1 MTVEGAPGVH
11 DGHVARIS
19 PSFDEVNRTLL
30 VETEVSNAANVLRP
44 GAFARAEI
52 IVSAGQRA
60 LMVPPSSIVTF
71 AGIDRVFVLKGDKAS
86 ETRIRTGRRSEQG
99 VEVTE
104 GLSVGDQV
112 VLSPGNM
119 VDGEKV
125 VLNP

>member
-1 MTVEGAPGVH
+1 M
-11 DGHVARIS
+11 ARIS
-19 PSFDEVNRTLL
+19 PSFDEANRTLL
-30 VETEVSNAANVLRP
+30 VETEVSNAANILRP

-52 IVSAGQRA
+52 VVSAGQRA

-86 ETRIRTGRRSEQG
+86 ETRIKTGRRIEQG
-99 VEVTE
+99 VEVVE
-104 GLSVGDQV
+104 GLNAGEQV

-125 VLNP
+125 VVNP